1 MHISYIMILEQV
13 LVDIPAILGISSV
26 FHVPLACGIQNK
38 YPQIISAH
46 PYFSKNMIS
55 LLSSDYEYLYS
66 FSLMKQRFEKENLK
80 K

>member
-1 MHISYIMILEQV
+1 MLISYIVILEEV

-38 YPQIISAH
+38 YPQIMSVH
-46 PYFSKNMIS
+46 PYFSRNIS

-66 FSLMKQRFEKENLK
+66 SSLMKQRFEKENLK